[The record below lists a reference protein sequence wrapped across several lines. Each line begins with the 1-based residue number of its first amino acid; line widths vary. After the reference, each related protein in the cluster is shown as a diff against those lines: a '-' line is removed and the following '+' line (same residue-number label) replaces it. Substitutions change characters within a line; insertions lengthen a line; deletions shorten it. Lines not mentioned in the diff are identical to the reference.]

1 MDTEYIHQLAA
12 RNKTAVPAGSEGHLI
27 YIANTMSKMVAQV
40 SEGTFTTEDVVD
52 HLIGWM
58 CKQPLDSWKTKAFPR
73 DVILEYLRMA
83 EAGTLPPVTPPQGV
97 GESDGGSPGDS
108 HGEGEGEGES
118 GGGQSAGQGEGED
131 ADGSPDG
138 SGSGSGSDSE
148 DESENEGEGDKPTEE
163 DAESGPKSEDK
174 ADDPSEEKNDAPEDQ
189 EKPPEGAKPKTKR
202 SKPKPAPE
210 SEGEG
215 EPKPE
220 KPEKPEKP
228 DCPSKL
234 RQRLK
239 ALLRKGFDVMLIGP
253 AGCGKT
259 HDCLTVAKE
268 LGLKVFIV
276 ASPQMKHELEG
287 YVDAMGLPVAT
298 SFVECFRYGGLIII
312 EEMDASGPDALI
324 GINAALANRVM
335 NIPGVGTVYAHPDF
349 KVVATANTCGLG
361 ATSDYNTRNALDRST
376 LDRFLTLEYDYDYD
390 IELALGGKELADF
403 AESYRYVCTEKGINS
418 IITYRA
424 ITSVR
429 AIMEMDGPEFG
440 RKGTSARAAYALD
453 SGLLH
458 SQVDLDNLKDI
469 AKSLPDSIYAKGL
482 KAYISRKDKERKAK
496 KAYIEALRIGAP
508 ATPYDPNAEEEEI

>member
-138 SGSGSGSDSE
+138 SGSGSDSE
-148 DESENEGEGDKPTEE
+148 GESENEGEGDKPTEE

-215 EPKPE
+215 EGEP

-453 SGLLH
+453 SGLIH